1 KVLAYIVGVDWHG
14 FCIVSSCLHPQ
25 PLRSTGTMKTLIVS
39 TPVGPF
45 NRKTDSRYTFVNVWA
60 SPRAAAVAASPN
72 PYRGGVDGRW
82 VKDRGFAVT
91 WHGSEAN

>member
-1 KVLAYIVGVDWHG
+1 
-14 FCIVSSCLHPQ
+14 
-25 PLRSTGTMKTLIVS
+25 MKTLIVS

-91 WHGSEAN
+91 WHGSEANARKAAAGGYQWDNAATLVGTFPVDALPE